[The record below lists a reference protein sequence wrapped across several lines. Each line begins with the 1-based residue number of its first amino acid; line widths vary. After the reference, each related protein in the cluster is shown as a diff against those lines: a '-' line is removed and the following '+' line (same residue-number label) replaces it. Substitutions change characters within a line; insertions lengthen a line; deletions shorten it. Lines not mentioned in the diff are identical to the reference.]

1 MSIRRGLAVLF
12 VFGGLAATQQAPKGG
27 IDRSDLD
34 PTCKPCEDFWRYANG
49 GWIDKNPIPAR
60 FPSWG
65 AFPMLAQQNRE
76 RLRIILDA
84 AAQNTSATPGSNEQ
98 KIGDLSASCLATD
111 SIDAAGFRPLQPD
124 LDRVAAIQTA
134 ADLKAALNAL
144 QRVGR
149 VGPLVL
155 FATQDYKNSKETI
168 AAVFASGL
176 SLPDRDYYF
185 TDDERNKNIR
195 DEFVKHVAKTL
206 GLAGDA
212 PETAAAEARTVMS
225 FETALAKAT
234 MTRVQRRDPYATYHR
249 LDLAGVAELAPGYD
263 WKMLLGEFNL
273 PDSTPV
279 NVSEPEFVKTVG
291 HQVDTVP
298 LADWKTWLRWRL
310 FNDAASDLS
319 KPFRDE
325 DFYFS
330 KTVLTGVKEQEPRW
344 ETCAKEVD
352 GDLGDALGQIF
363 VEKYFPPESKRRMQE
378 LVHNLRATLGDSLE
392 KADWLDP
399 ETRKN
404 AAAKLEAFYSKIGY
418 PDRWRDYSTVSIS
431 RKSYFENAR
440 VAGLGNY
447 LYRLSKI
454 GKPLDRNDWGMTPP
468 TVNAYYNPGRNE
480 IVFPAGILQF
490 PFFSAGADDAV
501 NYGAIGAVIGHE
513 MGHGFDD
520 QGSKFDAAGNLT
532 PWWTP
537 DDRKKFDAR
546 ATCVSDQFDSIDVGG
561 GLHHKGRLVLGEAMG
576 DLGGLTLAYRAYHRS
591 LEGKEPPVID
601 GFTGDQRFFL
611 SFARIW
617 ATQFRPEAARL
628 QLDTN
633 PHPLP
638 KYRCDATLANMPEFQ
653 KAFGCKLG
661 DAMVRPAEQRCKL
674 W

>member
-1 MSIRRGLAVLF
+1 MRILKGLAALF
-12 VFGGLAATQQAPKGG
+12 LFGGLAVTQQAPTGG
-27 IDRSDLD
+27 IDRSYLD
-34 PTCKPCEDFWRYANG
+34 PTCKPCQDFWRYADG
-49 GWIDKNPIPAR
+49 GWLDKNPIPAR

-65 AFPMLAQQNRE
+65 AFPMLAQENRE
-76 RLRIILDA
+76 HLRTILDA
-84 AAQNTSATPGSNEQ
+84 AAKDTSARPGSNEQ
-98 KIGDLSASCLATD
+98 KIGDLYASCLATD
-111 SIDAAGFRPLQPD
+111 SIDALGFRPLQPD
-124 LDRVAAIQTA
+124 LDRVAAIHTA
-134 ADLKAALNAL
+134 AGLKAELNAL

-185 TDDERNKNIR
+185 KDDDRSKNIR
-195 DEFVKHVAKTL
+195 EEFLKHVAKTL

-225 FETALAKAT
+225 FETALAQAT

-249 LDLAGVAELAPGYD
+249 MDLAGVTTLAPEYD
-263 WKMLLGEFNL
+263 WKGLLGEFGI
-273 PDSTPV
+273 PASTPV
-279 NVSEPEFVKTVG
+279 DVTEPEFVKTVS
-291 HQVDTVP
+291 HQLEAVP

-310 FNDAASDLS
+310 FDDGASELS

-325 DFYFS
+325 DFYFR

-344 ETCAKEVD
+344 ETCTNAVD
-352 GDLGDALGQIF
+352 SELGEALGQLF

-378 LVHNLRATLGDSLE
+378 LVRNLRTSLGDSLE
-392 KADWLDP
+392 KADWLEP

-404 AAAKLEAFYSKIGY
+404 AAAKLDAFYAKIGY
-418 PDRWRDYSTVSIS
+418 PDRWRDYSAVNIT
-431 RKSYFENAR
+431 RKSYFENVRAASLNNR
-440 VAGLGNY
+440 
-447 LYRLSKI
+447 LYRMSKI

-468 TVNAYYNPGRNE
+468 TVNAYYNPTRNE

-490 PFFSAGADDAV
+490 PFFSPGADDAV

-520 QGSKFDAAGNLT
+520 QGSKFDASGNLT
-532 PWWTP
+532 PWWTA

-546 ATCVSDQFDSIDVGG
+546 ATCVADQFDSIDVGG
-561 GLHHKGRLVLGEAMG
+561 GLHHKGRLVVGEAMG

-611 SFARIW
+611 AFARVW
-617 ATQFRPEAARL
+617 AIQYRPEAARL

-638 KYRCDATLANMPEFQ
+638 KYRCNATLENMPEFQ

-661 DAMVRPAEQRCKL
+661 DAMVRPADQRCKV